1 MLPMDA
7 KGYALWR
14 LGGWELL
21 ARRRGRTIVYVQ
33 GPHELLCRV
42 RDCRATADFLG
53 ATLEAVPARGF
64 DCPSD
69 PTARRFDF
77 RASWD
82 AVTYEPELLS
92 VAALDARIVWD
103 GALVREIRDRAGRR
117 GWREAPGWVR
127 RLLRT
132 RAGPETHC
140 EVA

>member
-33 GPHELLCRV
+33 GPHVLLCRV
-42 RDCRATADFLG
+42 WDCRATADFLG
-53 ATLEAVPARGF
+53 ATLEALPARGF
-64 DCPSD
+64 ACPRE
-69 PTARRFDF
+69 PAERRFDF

-82 AVTYEPELLS
+82 AVAYGPDVLC

-103 GALVREIRDRAGRR
+103 EGLVREIRDRAARR
-117 GWREAPGWVR
+117 GARIAPGWVR
-127 RLLRT
+127 RLLWPRIDPAT
-132 RAGPETHC
+132 CC